1 MIELTF
7 LEELM
12 LTSQAN
18 QKSAIFVSI
27 DWYFSNQ
34 SFKFQ
39 SYICNRCHD
48 LLMMYMNFSDIA
60 ISKLEMLIIV
70 VLLVKLAK
78 VKL

>member
-27 DWYFSNQ
+27 DWYFLNQ
-34 SFKFQ
+34 RFKFR

-48 LLMMYMNFSDIA
+48 LLMMYMSFSDIA

>member
-1 MIELTF
+1 
-7 LEELM
+7 M

-34 SFKFQ
+34 RFKFQ

-60 ISKLEMLIIV
+60 ISKLEMQIIV